1 MTINNQPRSINM
13 AARRRS
19 NTTTNQN
26 IDTNH
31 KIFQD
36 IRELQNMDVTDLSA
50 SQVELAKKMLREL
63 TKQIKVKRYH
73 ELGLD
78 VMTDHHHC
86 ALFDTTIDLE
96 DDDKQP
102 TDRTKLGTF
111 AELFF
116 SARDIDTTL
125 GYSAEQVDR
134 GRFEANPD
142 NPVYDINR
150 CIDMAEANINYFRRV
165 LDKVKDARDRGAT
178 HFLAIEKMK
187 DFEKYDEQN
196 DLFID

>member
-1 MTINNQPRSINM
+1 M

-19 NTTTNQN
+19 NTTNQN
-26 IDTNH
+26 INTNH

-63 TKQIKVKRYH
+63 TKQIKVKRYR
-73 ELGLD
+73 ELGLG
-78 VMTDHHHC
+78 VMTDQHNC
-86 ALFDTTIDLE
+86 ALFDTTLDLE

-102 TDRTKLGTF
+102 TDRAKLDTF
-111 AELFF
+111 AGLFF
-116 SARDIDTTL
+116 SAHDIDVTL
-125 GYSAEQVDR
+125 GYSAGQVDR
-134 GRFEANPD
+134 EHFENNPD

-150 CIDMAEANINYFRRV
+150 RIEMAEANINYFRRV
-165 LDKVKDARDRGAT
+165 LDKVKDARDRGAK
-178 HFLAIEKMK
+178 HFIAIEKLK

-196 DLFID
+196 DLFIG